1 MYMRVCVYIGSN
13 MHANS
18 GHVRCHVTIA
28 RHSTAVVTLTAN
40 EFYIIQLVKDSV
52 VVQQ

>member
-1 MYMRVCVYIGSN
+1 MMKVYVCVRVYIGGN

-28 RHSTAVVTLTAN
+28 YHSTAVMTLTVN
-40 EFYIIQLVKDSV
+40 EFVYNSAGTNGK
-52 VVQQ
+52 